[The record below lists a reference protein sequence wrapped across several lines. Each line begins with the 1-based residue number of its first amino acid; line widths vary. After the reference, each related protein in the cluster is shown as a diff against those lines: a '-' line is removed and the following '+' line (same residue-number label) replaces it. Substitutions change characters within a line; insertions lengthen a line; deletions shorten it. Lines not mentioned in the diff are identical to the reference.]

1 MTIYSPQQNFTD
13 THTWTKCKSL
23 PSAHIETKHGWPMKY
38 IIITLLCLV
47 LCMDIKPQVRCGV
60 LLRIIIHVK
69 RFWSIYLTLVIKC
82 ICFNRRKIYHHVD
95 LSYSRLLTSLL
106 LMLIGYWPGSK
117 WDICRRGKLVM
128 MIYCANIISF
138 ITWWPC
144 RWWYHNAKTSKLDLT

>member
-1 MTIYSPQQNFTD
+1 MFIDLLWIKMNFITTNERNCWVKLKNNCWYLKKEHACNWPYNNLNKILQ

-23 PSAHIETKHGWPMKY
+23 PSAHSETKHGWPMKY

-82 ICFNRRKIYHHVD
+82 ICFNRRKIYHHVP
-95 LSYSRLLTSLL
+95 SNIYYSRLSKSCDYLYLDWKW
-106 LMLIGYWPGSK
+106 IWPG
-117 WDICRRGKLVM
+117 
-128 MIYCANIISF
+128 
-138 ITWWPC
+138 
-144 RWWYHNAKTSKLDLT
+144 